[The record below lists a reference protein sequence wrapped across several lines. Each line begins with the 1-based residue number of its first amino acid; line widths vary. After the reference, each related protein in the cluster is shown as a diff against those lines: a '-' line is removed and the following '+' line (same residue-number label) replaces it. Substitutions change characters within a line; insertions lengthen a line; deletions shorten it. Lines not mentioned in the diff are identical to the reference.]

1 MVAQVVG
8 IQKGIDFKVDDGKQ
22 IKGNKL
28 HLLFNDDR
36 VDGNAVQALFVRDEI
51 SIDHIEIGLQ
61 YQFQYDFNFKGR
73 GRLIGIEPLK

>member
-8 IQKGIDFKVDDGKQ
+8 IQKGIDFKADDGKQ

-28 HLLFNDDR
+28 HLLFTDDR
-36 VDGNAVQALFVRDEI
+36 VDGNAVQALSVRDEI
-51 SIDHIEIGLQ
+51 SIDHIEIGCQ